1 MRKRLTD
8 VCVPRSSDR
17 GALQQIVQSTNS
29 KPTVAVWFKQDAV
42 LALFLGIAMIF
53 RQEGLSAFSSTKHT
67 TLDILIADRDRL
79 PETTD
84 ARLKYDSQPDQ

>member
-1 MRKRLTD
+1 
-8 VCVPRSSDR
+8 
-17 GALQQIVQSTNS
+17 
-29 KPTVAVWFKQDAV
+29 
-42 LALFLGIAMIF
+42 MIF